1 MSERGTRTPH
11 AQKDG
16 RLGDRFSF
24 SGVKEG
30 DGNMSITSAA
40 ATSFVE
46 DSGTKAR
53 LKVIGIGGSGGNAV
67 NRMIHAGLEGVTF
80 IAANTDI
87 QALRQNQA
95 PLKYQLGA
103 KLTKGLGAGS
113 DPEIGR
119 KAAMEDEDL
128 VTELVQDAEMVFITA
143 GMGGGTGTGAAPV
156 IAEKAKELGAL
167 TVAVVTKPFL
177 FEGSYRSRQAEM
189 GLAELNDVVDTLITI
204 PNQRLLSMVS
214 KQTSMLDAFYL
225 ADEVLT
231 QAVQGISDLITIP
244 GLINLDFADVKT
256 IMADMGVALM
266 GAAIASGD
274 QRAIEAANK
283 AISSPLLDDISIDG
297 ARGVLINITGG
308 KTLGLHEISEAASIV
323 QEAAHP
329 DANIIFGAVIDEN
342 MADDIRITVIATG
355 FDTKAK
361 IDKERMERQLGT
373 ERAPVYRKL
382 ERPAQPHQQQPHQQ
396 QPQPQP
402 PQKTY
407 VSPFRKKVEPISGDF
422 VIENDLDVPTFIRK
436 KVD

>member
-1 MSERGTRTPH
+1 MSEFI
-11 AQKDG
+11 D
-16 RLGDRFSF
+16 
-24 SGVKEG
+24 
-30 DGNMSITSAA
+30 
-40 ATSFVE
+40 

-53 LKVIGIGGSGGNAV
+53 LKVIGIGGGGGNAI
-67 NRMIHAGLEGVTF
+67 NRMIHTGLDGVSF
-80 IAANTDI
+80 IATNTDI
-87 QALRQNQA
+87 QALGQNQA
-95 PLKYQLGA
+95 ALKYQVGA

-119 KAAMEDEDL
+119 KAAMEDED
-128 VTELVQDAEMVFITA
+128 VIAEMVQDSEMIFITA

-156 IAEKAKELGAL
+156 IAEKAKEMGAL
-167 TVAVVTKPFL
+167 TVAVVTKPFM
-177 FEGSYRSRQAEM
+177 FEGSFRARQAEL

-204 PNQRLLSMVS
+204 PNQRLLSMVG
-214 KQTSMLDAFYL
+214 KQTSMLEAFSL

-231 QAVQGISDLITIP
+231 QAVQGISDLIMVP

-266 GAAIASGD
+266 GSAVATGD
-274 QRAIEAANK
+274 QRAIDASNK

-308 KTLGLHEISEAASIV
+308 RDLGLHEISEASSII

-329 DANIIFGAVIDEN
+329 DANIIFGAVVDEN
-342 MADDIRITVIATG
+342 LEDEIRITVIATG

-373 ERAPVYRKL
+373 TERAPVYRKL
-382 ERPAQPHQQQPHQQ
+382 DRPSQQ
-396 QPQPQP
+396 
-402 PQKTY
+402 KSY

>member
-1 MSERGTRTPH
+1 MIQE
-11 AQKDG
+11 
-16 RLGDRFSF
+16 
-24 SGVKEG
+24 
-30 DGNMSITSAA
+30 
-40 ATSFVE
+40 FVD

-53 LKVIGIGGSGGNAV
+53 LKVIGIGGGGGNAI
-67 NRMIHAGLEGVTF
+67 NRMINSGLDGVTF
-80 IAANTDI
+80 MTANTDV
-87 QALRQNQA
+87 QALKQNSA
-95 PLKYQLGA
+95 PFKYQLGA

-113 DPEIGR
+113 DPEVGR
-119 KAAMEDEDL
+119 KAALEDDDIVAEI
-128 VTELVQDAEMVFITA
+128 VQDAEMVFITA
-143 GMGGGTGTGAAPV
+143 GMGGGTGTGAAPI
-156 IAEKAKELGAL
+156 IAEKAKEMGAL
-167 TVAVVTKPFL
+167 TVAVVTKPFM
-177 FEGSYRSRQAEM
+177 FEGSFRSRQAEI

-204 PNQRLLSMVS
+204 PNQRLLSMVN
-214 KQTSMLDAFYL
+214 KQTSMLEAFSL

-266 GAAIASGD
+266 GSAYGSGD

-308 KTLGLHEISEAASIV
+308 KDLGLHEISEAASII

-329 DANIIFGAVIDEN
+329 DANIIFGAVVDEN
-342 MADDIRITVIATG
+342 LADEIRITVIATG
-355 FDTKAK
+355 FDTKSK
-361 IDKERMERQLGT
+361 IDKERMERQFGA

-382 ERPAQPHQQQPHQQ
+382 DRQVASQQ
-396 QPQPQP
+396 
-402 PQKTY
+402 KSY

-436 KVD
+436 KVE

>member
-1 MSERGTRTPH
+1 MSDKSEIRQHAEKVERRG
-11 AQKDG
+11 G
-16 RLGDRFSF
+16 RSSLSR
-24 SGVKEG
+24 VTEG
-30 DGNMSITSAA
+30 DGNMAITTA
-40 ATSFVE
+40 ATTGFID

-53 LKVIGIGGSGGNAV
+53 LKVIGVGGGGGNAI
-67 NRMIHAGLEGVTF
+67 NRMITAGLGGVSF
-80 IAANTDI
+80 ITANTDV
-87 QALRQNQA
+87 QALRQSQA
-95 PLKYQLGA
+95 PLKYQLGS

-113 DPEIGR
+113 DPEVGR
-119 KAAMEDEDL
+119 KAAQEDDDMI
-128 VTELVQDAEMVFITA
+128 TEMVQDAEMVFITA

-167 TVAVVTKPFL
+167 TVAVVTKPFI

-214 KQTSMLDAFYL
+214 KQTSMLDAFFL
-225 ADEVLT
+225 ADDVLT
-231 QAVQGISDLITIP
+231 QAVQGISDLIMIP

-283 AISSPLLDDISIDG
+283 AVSSPLLDEISIDG

-308 KTLGLHEISEAASIV
+308 KNLGLHEISEAASII

-342 MADDIRITVIATG
+342 MGDEIRVTVIATG

-382 ERPAQPHQQQPHQQ
+382 ERPAQQ
-396 QPQPQP
+396 QP
-402 PQKTY
+402 PQQKSY

>member
-1 MSERGTRTPH
+1 MAE
-11 AQKDG
+11 
-16 RLGDRFSF
+16 
-24 SGVKEG
+24 
-30 DGNMSITSAA
+30 
-40 ATSFVE
+40 FVE

-53 LKVIGIGGSGGNAV
+53 LKVVGVGGGGGNAI
-67 NRMIHAGLEGVTF
+67 NRMIEASLDGVTF
-80 IAANTDI
+80 IATNTDV

-103 KLTKGLGAGS
+103 RLTKGLGAGS

-119 KAAMEDEDL
+119 KAALEDEDI
-128 VTELVQDAEMVFITA
+128 VAGMVQDAEMVFITA
-143 GMGGGTGTGAAPV
+143 GMGGGTGTGAAPI
-156 IAEKAKELGAL
+156 IAEKAKEMGAL
-167 TVAVVTKPFL
+167 TVAVVTKPFM
-177 FEGSYRSRQAEM
+177 FEGSYRARQAEL

-204 PNQRLLSMVS
+204 PNQRLLSMVA
-214 KQTSMLDAFYL
+214 KQTSMVEAFSL

-231 QAVQGISDLITIP
+231 QAVQGISDLIMIP

-266 GAAIASGD
+266 GAAIGSGD
-274 QRAIEAANK
+274 QRAIDAANK

-308 KTLGLHEISEAASIV
+308 KDLGLHEISEASSII

-329 DANIIFGAVIDEN
+329 DANIIFGAVIDETLQ
-342 MADDIRITVIATG
+342 DEIRITVIATG

-373 ERAPVYRKL
+373 ERTPVYRKL
-382 ERPAQPHQQQPHQQ
+382 DRSS
-396 QPQPQP
+396 
-402 PQKTY
+402 QKSY

>member
-1 MSERGTRTPH
+1 MMTE
-11 AQKDG
+11 
-16 RLGDRFSF
+16 
-24 SGVKEG
+24 
-30 DGNMSITSAA
+30 
-40 ATSFVE
+40 FVE
-46 DSGTKAR
+46 DSATKAR
-53 LKVIGIGGSGGNAV
+53 LKVIGVGGGGGNAI
-67 NRMIHAGLEGVTF
+67 NRMILSGLDGVTF
-80 IAANTDI
+80 ITTNTDV
-87 QALRQNQA
+87 QALRQNEA
-95 PLKYQLGA
+95 PFKYQIGT

-119 KAAMEDEDL
+119 KAALEDED
-128 VTELVQDAEMVFITA
+128 VITEMVQESEMVFITA
-143 GMGGGTGTGAAPV
+143 GMGGGTGTGAAPI

-177 FEGSYRSRQAEM
+177 FEGSFRSRQAEL

-204 PNQRLLSMVS
+204 PNQRLLGMVA
-214 KQTSMLDAFYL
+214 KQTSMLEAFAL

-266 GAAIASGD
+266 GAANGSGD
-274 QRAIEAANK
+274 QRAIDAANK

-297 ARGVLINITGG
+297 ARGVLINVTGG
-308 KTLGLHEISEAASIV
+308 KDLGLHEISEAASIV

-342 MADDIRITVIATG
+342 LTDEIRLTVIATG

-373 ERAPVYRKL
+373 ERIPAYRKL
-382 ERPAQPHQQQPHQQ
+382 DRQKPSQKQQPH
-396 QPQPQP
+396 
-402 PQKTY
+402 

>member
-1 MSERGTRTPH
+1 MTEFI
-11 AQKDG
+11 D
-16 RLGDRFSF
+16 
-24 SGVKEG
+24 
-30 DGNMSITSAA
+30 
-40 ATSFVE
+40 

-53 LKVIGIGGSGGNAV
+53 LKVIGVGGGGGNAI
-67 NRMIHAGLEGVTF
+67 NRMIESDLDGVTF
-80 IAANTDI
+80 ITANTDV
-87 QALRQNQA
+87 QALKQNQA
-95 PLKYQLGA
+95 VEKFQIGS

-119 KAAMEDEDL
+119 KAAMEDEDM
-128 VTELVQDAEMVFITA
+128 VTEMVQDAEMVFITA

-177 FEGSYRSRQAEM
+177 FEGSFRSRQAEL

-204 PNQRLLSMVS
+204 PNQRLLSMVG
-214 KQTSMLDAFYL
+214 KQTSMLDAFSL

-231 QAVQGISDLITIP
+231 QAVQGISDLIMIP

-266 GAAIASGD
+266 GSATATGD
-274 QRAIEAANK
+274 QRAIDAANK

-297 ARGVLINITGG
+297 ARGVLINVTGG
-308 KTLGLHEISEAASIV
+308 KDLGLHEISEASSIV

-329 DANIIFGAVIDEN
+329 DANIIFGAVIDESLE
-342 MADDIRITVIATG
+342 DELRITVIATG
-355 FDTKAK
+355 FDTKAR
-361 IDKERMERQLGT
+361 IDKERMERQLT
-373 ERAPVYRKL
+373 SERAPVYRKL
-382 ERPAQPHQQQPHQQ
+382 DRQSS
-396 QPQPQP
+396 
-402 PQKTY
+402 QKSY

>member
-1 MSERGTRTPH
+1 MSDKSAIRQHAEKIERRG
-11 AQKDG
+11 G
-16 RLGDRFSF
+16 RSSLSR
-24 SGVKEG
+24 VTEG
-30 DGNMSITSAA
+30 DGNMAITTA
-40 ATSFVE
+40 ATTGFID

-53 LKVIGIGGSGGNAV
+53 LKVIGVGGGGGNAI
-67 NRMIHAGLEGVTF
+67 NRMITAGLGGVSF
-80 IAANTDI
+80 IAANTDV
-87 QALRQNQA
+87 QALRQSQA
-95 PLKYQLGA
+95 PLKYQLGS

-113 DPEIGR
+113 DPEVGR
-119 KAAMEDEDL
+119 KAAQEDDDMI
-128 VTELVQDAEMVFITA
+128 TEMVQDAEMVFITA

-167 TVAVVTKPFL
+167 TVAVVTKPFI

-214 KQTSMLDAFYL
+214 KQTSMLDAFFL
-225 ADEVLT
+225 ADDVLT
-231 QAVQGISDLITIP
+231 QAVQGISDLIMIP

-283 AISSPLLDDISIDG
+283 AVSSPLLDEISIDG

-308 KTLGLHEISEAASIV
+308 KNLGLHEISEAASII

-342 MADDIRITVIATG
+342 MGDDIRVTVIATG

-382 ERPAQPHQQQPHQQ
+382 ERPAQPQ
-396 QPQPQP
+396 QP
-402 PQKTY
+402 PQQKSY

>member
-1 MSERGTRTPH
+1 MSDKSAIRQH
-11 AQKDG
+11 AEKADRKGG
-16 RLGDRFSF
+16 RSSLSR
-24 SGVKEG
+24 VTEG
-30 DGNMSITSAA
+30 DGNMAITTA
-40 ATSFVE
+40 ATTGFID

-53 LKVIGIGGSGGNAV
+53 LKVIGVGGGGGNAV
-67 NRMIHAGLEGVTF
+67 NRMISAGLGGVSF
-80 IAANTDI
+80 IAANTDV
-87 QALRQNQA
+87 QALRQSQA

-113 DPEIGR
+113 DPEVGR
-119 KAAMEDEDL
+119 KAAQEDDDMI
-128 VTELVQDAEMVFITA
+128 TEMVQDAEMVFITA

-167 TVAVVTKPFL
+167 TVAVITKPFL
-177 FEGSYRSRQAEM
+177 FEGSYRSRQAEI
-189 GLAELNDVVDTLITI
+189 GLAELSDVVDTLITI

-214 KQTSMLDAFYL
+214 KQTSMLDAFFL
-225 ADEVLT
+225 ADDVLT
-231 QAVQGISDLITIP
+231 QAVQGISDLIMIP

-283 AISSPLLDDISIDG
+283 AVSSPLLDDISIDG

-308 KTLGLHEISEAASIV
+308 KNLGLHEISDAASII

-342 MADDIRITVIATG
+342 MADDIRVTVIATG

-361 IDKERMERQLGT
+361 IDKERMERQLGST

-382 ERPAQPHQQQPHQQ
+382 ERPSQQP
-396 QPQPQP
+396 PQPQ
-402 PQKTY
+402 KSY

>member
-1 MSERGTRTPH
+1 MT
-11 AQKDG
+11 D
-16 RLGDRFSF
+16 
-24 SGVKEG
+24 
-30 DGNMSITSAA
+30 
-40 ATSFVE
+40 FVE
-46 DSGTKAR
+46 DVGAKAR
-53 LKVIGIGGSGGNAV
+53 LKVIGVGGGGGNAI
-67 NRMIHAGLEGVTF
+67 NRMINTGLDGVTF
-80 IAANTDI
+80 LTTNTDV
-87 QALRQNQA
+87 QALRQNAA
-95 PLKYQLGA
+95 PLKYQVGS

-119 KAAMEDEDL
+119 KAACEDEDL
-128 VTELVQDAEMVFITA
+128 ITEMVQDAEMVFITA

-167 TVAVVTKPFL
+167 TIAVVTKPFL
-177 FEGSYRSRQAEM
+177 FEGSFRARQAEI

-204 PNQRLLSMVS
+204 PNQRLLSMVT
-214 KQTSMLDAFYL
+214 KQTSMLEAFSL

-231 QAVQGISDLITIP
+231 QAVQGISDLIMIP

-266 GAAIASGD
+266 GSATSSGD
-274 QRAIEAANK
+274 QRSIDAANK

-308 KTLGLHEISEAASIV
+308 KDLGLHEISEASSII

-342 MADDIRITVIATG
+342 LEDEIRITVIATG

-361 IDKERMERQLGT
+361 LDKERMERQLGT
-373 ERAPVYRKL
+373 TRSPVYRKL
-382 ERPAQPHQQQPHQQ
+382 ERQTGS
-396 QPQPQP
+396 
-402 PQKTY
+402 QKPS
-407 VSPFRKKVEPISGDF
+407 VAPFRKKVEPISGDF
-422 VIENDLDVPTFIRK
+422 VMENDLDVPTFIRK

>member
-1 MSERGTRTPH
+1 MAE
-11 AQKDG
+11 
-16 RLGDRFSF
+16 
-24 SGVKEG
+24 
-30 DGNMSITSAA
+30 
-40 ATSFVE
+40 FVDE
-46 DSGTKAR
+46 SGTKAR
-53 LKVIGIGGSGGNAV
+53 LKVIGVGGGGGNAI
-67 NRMIHAGLEGVTF
+67 NRMIETGLDGVSFLT
-80 IAANTDI
+80 ANTDV
-87 QALRQNQA
+87 QALKQNQA
-95 PLKYQLGA
+95 ALKYQLGG

-128 VTELVQDAEMVFITA
+128 IEEMVQDAEMVFIAA

-156 IAEKAKELGAL
+156 IAEKAKEMGAL
-167 TVAVVTKPFL
+167 TVAVVTKPFM
-177 FEGSYRSRQAEM
+177 FEGSFRSRQAEL

-204 PNQRLLSMVS
+204 PNQRLLSMVG
-214 KQTSMLDAFYL
+214 KQTSMLEAFTL

-231 QAVQGISDLITIP
+231 QAVQGISDLIMIP

-266 GAAIASGD
+266 GSATATGD
-274 QRAIEAANK
+274 QRSIDAANK

-297 ARGVLINITGG
+297 ARGVLINITGA
-308 KTLGLHEISEAASIV
+308 KDLGLHEISEASSII

-329 DANIIFGAVIDEN
+329 DANIIFGAVIDET
-342 MADDIRITVIATG
+342 MTDELRITVIATG

-373 ERAPVYRKL
+373 ERAPSSYQRKKL
-382 ERPAQPHQQQPHQQ
+382 DRPS
-396 QPQPQP
+396 
-402 PQKTY
+402 QKSY

>member
-1 MSERGTRTPH
+1 MTE
-11 AQKDG
+11 
-16 RLGDRFSF
+16 
-24 SGVKEG
+24 
-30 DGNMSITSAA
+30 
-40 ATSFVE
+40 FVE
-46 DSGTKAR
+46 DIGTKAR
-53 LKVIGIGGSGGNAV
+53 LKVIGIGGGGGNAI
-67 NRMIHAGLEGVTF
+67 NRMINTGLDGVTF
-80 IAANTDI
+80 ISTNTDV
-87 QALRQNQA
+87 QALRQNEA
-95 PLKYQLGA
+95 PLKYQLGG

-119 KAAMEDEDL
+119 KAALEDDEIIQ
-128 VTELVQDAEMVFITA
+128 EMVQESEMVFITA
-143 GMGGGTGTGAAPV
+143 GMGGGTGTGAAPI
-156 IAEKAKELGAL
+156 IAEKAKEMGAL

-177 FEGSYRSRQAEM
+177 FEGSFRARQAEL

-204 PNQRLLSMVS
+204 PNQRLLTMVG
-214 KQTSMLDAFYL
+214 KQTSMLEAFSL

-231 QAVQGISDLITIP
+231 QAVQGISDLIMIP

-266 GAAIASGD
+266 GSATASGD
-274 QRAIEAANK
+274 QRSIDAANK

-308 KTLGLHEISEAASIV
+308 KDLGLHEISESASII

-329 DANIIFGAVIDEN
+329 DANIIFGAVIDESLVEE
-342 MADDIRITVIATG
+342 IRITVIATG

-373 ERAPVYRKL
+373 SRAPVYRKV
-382 ERPAQPHQQQPHQQ
+382 ERQPS
-396 QPQPQP
+396 
-402 PQKTY
+402 PQKSY
-407 VSPFRKKVEPISGDF
+407 VPPFRKKVEPISGDF

>member
-1 MSERGTRTPH
+1 M
-11 AQKDG
+11 
-16 RLGDRFSF
+16 
-24 SGVKEG
+24 
-30 DGNMSITSAA
+30 
-40 ATSFVE
+40 
-46 DSGTKAR
+46 
-53 LKVIGIGGSGGNAV
+53 
-67 NRMIHAGLEGVTF
+67 
-80 IAANTDI
+80 
-87 QALRQNQA
+87 
-95 PLKYQLGA
+95 
-103 KLTKGLGAGS
+103 
-113 DPEIGR
+113 
-119 KAAMEDEDL
+119 
-128 VTELVQDAEMVFITA
+128 
-143 GMGGGTGTGAAPV
+143 
-156 IAEKAKELGAL
+156 
-167 TVAVVTKPFL
+167 
-177 FEGSYRSRQAEM
+177 
-189 GLAELNDVVDTLITI
+189 
-204 PNQRLLSMVS
+204 
-214 KQTSMLDAFYL
+214 
-225 ADEVLT
+225 
-231 QAVQGISDLITIP
+231 QGISDLITIP

-382 ERPAQPHQQQPHQQ
+382 ERPAQQHQQPS
-396 QPQPQP
+396 QPQQ

>member
-1 MSERGTRTPH
+1 MMSG
-11 AQKDG
+11 
-16 RLGDRFSF
+16 
-24 SGVKEG
+24 
-30 DGNMSITSAA
+30 
-40 ATSFVE
+40 FVE

-53 LKVIGIGGSGGNAV
+53 IKVIGVGGGGGNAI
-67 NRMIHAGLEGVTF
+67 NRMISSNLDGVTF
-80 IAANTDI
+80 IATNTDL
-87 QALRQNQA
+87 QALSQNSA

-113 DPEIGR
+113 DPEIGK
-119 KAAMEDEDL
+119 KAALEGEEII
-128 VTELVQDAEMVFITA
+128 TEMVQDAEMVFIAA
-143 GMGGGTGTGAAPV
+143 GMGGGTGTGAAPI
-156 IAEKAKELGAL
+156 IAEKAKEMGAL

-177 FEGSYRSRQAEM
+177 FEGSFRARQAEM
-189 GLAELNDVVDTLITI
+189 GLAALNDVVDTLITI

-214 KQTSMLDAFYL
+214 KQTAIVEAFSL
-225 ADEVLT
+225 ADDVLT

-266 GAAIASGD
+266 GTATAAGD

-283 AISSPLLDDISIDG
+283 AISSPLLDDITIDG

-308 KTLGLHEISEAASIV
+308 RDLGLHEVSEAASLI

-342 MADDIRITVIATG
+342 LTDEIRITVIATG

-361 IDKERMERQLGT
+361 IDKERMERQLGA
-373 ERAPVYRKL
+373 EKPFIYRKL
-382 ERPAQPHQQQPHQQ
+382 DRPAVSPKK
-396 QPQPQP
+396 PQI
-402 PQKTY
+402 
-407 VSPFRKKVEPISGDF
+407 SPFRKKVEPISGDF

-436 KVD
+436 KAD